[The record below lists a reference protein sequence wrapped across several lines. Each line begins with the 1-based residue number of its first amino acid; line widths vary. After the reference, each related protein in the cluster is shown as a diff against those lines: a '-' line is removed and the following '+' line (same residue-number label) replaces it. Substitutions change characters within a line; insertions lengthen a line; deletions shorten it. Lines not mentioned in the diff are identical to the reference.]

1 MYDYYAISLLDFWRE
16 TNRISAAKTPRRLR
30 AAGKRDEILRSLTV
44 WCCRRINGAT
54 NPSGYQRNF
63 ANFQGKNG
71 KNGSMDYENCV
82 FTIPLLEDPLKK
94 SELSIYD
101 VRNLMDFN
109 AIFLRL
115 VCVAGYRLTQAFKS
129 TAFLTNNE
137 SLSSIFLRHL
147 VQQKT
152 CHVTCAFASR
162 RFLVD
167 KSKRTLKL
175 GAQKS
180 LLRWLF
186 ANQLVESWFHP
197 QTRQDKMCLKT
208 TCKEKN
214 IKKTTG
220 ESVPKYRQ
228 NC

>member
-1 MYDYYAISLLDFWRE
+1 MLPNLRCQD
-16 TNRISAAKTPRRLR
+16 TPGLER
-30 AAGKRDEILRSLTV
+30 AAGKRAAKFSRLVLPENQWSHKSQWLSTKFCQFSRQKWEKWANGLRELYLYHTSF
-44 WCCRRINGAT
+44 R
-54 NPSGYQRNF
+54 
-63 ANFQGKNG
+63 
-71 KNGSMDYENCV
+71 GS
-82 FTIPLLEDPLKK
+82 FRK

-109 AIFLRL
+109 AIFLQL
-115 VCVAGYRLTQAFKS
+115 VCVAGYRVTQALKS

-152 CHVTCAFASR
+152 CHVTYVFASR

-186 ANQLVESWFHP
+186 ANQLAESWFHP
-197 QTRQDKMCLKT
+197 QTRQDKI
-208 TCKEKN
+208 E
-214 IKKTTG
+214 IKKT
-220 ESVPKYRQ
+220 
-228 NC
+228 CI